1 MEGPPIQQSKNQTET
16 ERARPPVQKIHVLNQ
31 TDNGASFTSREA
43 FALDVLVGL
52 SEVRKSLPTIYH
64 YDAEGSRLFD
74 RITQLPEYY
83 PTRCELETLER
94 NKAKIAGYAATT
106 PFNLI
111 EFGPGDGSKTR
122 IIIDELLKQN
132 AEFQYVPID
141 ISQTALEGL
150 IDDYRGR
157 YPDLDI
163 NGLACDYFEG
173 VKWLANSSQH
183 LNLVLFLGS
192 NIGNFNH
199 RDARL
204 FLKNL
209 WYCLNHNDHLL
220 IGFDLKKDIDLLE
233 RAYNDSEGVTAE
245 FNINMLTRINNE
257 LGGQFD
263 ISKFRHFGTYDV
275 FTGAMES
282 YLVSLVAQD
291 VFIEE
296 VGRSFHFDPWE
307 PIHVEYSYKYHV
319 ADIDG
324 LALDTGFAVIE
335 HLFDDKRY
343 FTDSIWRVCK
353 KDANST

>member
-1 MEGPPIQQSKNQTET
+1 MEGLAVQQSNNQIDTEP
-16 ERARPPVQKIHVLNQ
+16 ARLPVQQIHVLNK
-31 TDNGASFTSREA
+31 TDNGTSSTDRET

-52 SEVRKSLPTIYH
+52 SETRKSIPTIYH

-83 PTRCELETLER
+83 LTRCELETLEH
-94 NKAKIAGYAATT
+94 NKTIIARYAAAE

-132 AEFQYVPID
+132 TEFQYVPID
-141 ISQTALEGL
+141 ISHAALKALME
-150 IDDYRGR
+150 DYCVR
-157 YPDLDI
+157 YPHLNI
-163 NGLACDYFEG
+163 NGLVCDYFEG
-173 VKWLANSSQH
+173 IKWLRNSSH
-183 LNLVLFLGS
+183 RLNFVLLLGS

-204 FLKNL
+204 FLRNL
-209 WYCLNHNDHLL
+209 WSCLNNNDHLL
-220 IGFDLKKDIDLLE
+220 IGVDLKKDIDLLE

-245 FNINMLTRINNE
+245 FNINILRRINRE

-263 ISKFRHFGTYDV
+263 TSKFRHFGAYDV

-291 VFIEE
+291 VLIEE
-296 VGRSFHFDPWE
+296 VGRSFHFDSWE
-307 PIHVEYSYKYHV
+307 PIHVEYSYKYHE

-324 LALDTGFAVIE
+324 LALDTGFKVKE

-343 FTDSIWRVCK
+343 FTDSIWQVCK
-353 KDANST
+353 KEVR

>member
-1 MEGPPIQQSKNQTET
+1 MEGLPIQQSKDQTDT
-16 ERARPPVQKIHVLNQ
+16 KRTSLPVQQIHVLNK
-31 TDNGASFTSREA
+31 TDNGASFTDREA

-83 PTRCELETLER
+83 PTRCEIETLER
-94 NKAKIAGYAATT
+94 NKTKIAGYAAAT
-106 PFNLI
+106 PFNLV
-111 EFGPGDGSKTR
+111 EFGAGDGSKTR
-122 IIIDELLKQN
+122 IIIEELLRQK

-141 ISQTALEGL
+141 ISPSALEGL
-150 IDDYRGR
+150 LDDYRER
-157 YPDLDI
+157 YADLNI
-163 NGLACDYFEG
+163 NGLVCDYFEG
-173 VKWLANSSQH
+173 VKWLSNSSH
-183 LNLVLFLGS
+183 HSNFVLFLGS
-192 NIGNFNH
+192 NIGNFDH
-199 RDARL
+199 RGARL
-204 FLKNL
+204 FLRTL
-209 WYCLNHNDHLL
+209 WNCLNNNDHLL
-220 IGFDLKKDIDLLE
+220 IGFDLKKDIDILKK
-233 RAYNDSEGVTAE
+233 AYNDSEGVTAE
-245 FNINMLTRINNE
+245 FNINMLKRINSE

-263 ISKFRHFGTYDV
+263 TSQFRHFGTYDV

-324 LALDTGFAVIE
+324 LALDTGFAVVE
-335 HLFDDKRY
+335 HLFDNQRY
-343 FTDSIWRVCK
+343 FTDSIWQVNK
-353 KDANST
+353 KELR